1 MLLAKQEAQEYWRKV
16 LEGVDRPVAKVMMA
30 NLDLRHLMGIPA
42 SATRGRGRKAPLLPF
57 YEDIKAQHPTKV
69 LLVRVRAM
77 PLRLPQDCLT
87 RAHAH
92 LERIIARQ
100 PALALLSAPPPP
112 HQCHS
117 GPARCWQLHARFRSC
132 QFMRATAT
140 TSCQGRRTGV
150 PSLHDTLRLTHC
162 AAHRWESSMRPWAR
176 MRWCWCSGQA

>member
-1 MLLAKQEAQEYWRKV
+1 M

-77 PLRLPQDCLT
+77 PLLLPQECLT
-87 RAHAH
+87 RSHAH
-92 LERIIARQ
+92 LERMIARQ
-100 PALALLSAPPPP
+100 FALALLSAPPPP

-117 GPARCWQLHARFRSC
+117 GLARCWQLCAHCAVVDSC
-132 QFMRATAT
+132 VPQTRVISGKTGQVFLIHKASCASRAVL
-140 TSCQGRRTGV
+140 RTGGGV
-150 PSLHDTLRLTHC
+150 L
-162 AAHRWESSMRPWAR
+162 
-176 MRWCWCSGQA
+176 